1 MLYHNKP
8 MIYDRSM
15 IYHPELRFLTYRS
28 DSSFRCSIYSKCSYS
43 FCGHFPSVLVTVGGR
58 SVIMQDSR
66 SLPKETSSQDSRDRW
81 TKTGLIATCPLFG
94 LLSTSERCWST
105 AIVAFIVPIPI
116 FLMGFTFAFASSATL
131 DLTGDATELPPGYIL
146 PTHLISIFVVSGVC
160 PVASRVVLVV

>member
-1 MLYHNKP
+1 
-8 MIYDRSM
+8 
-15 IYHPELRFLTYRS
+15 
-28 DSSFRCSIYSKCSYS
+28 
-43 FCGHFPSVLVTVGGR
+43 
-58 SVIMQDSR
+58 MQDSR

-94 LLSTSERCWST
+94 LLSTKERCWST

-146 PTHLISIFVVSGVC
+146 PTHFISIFVVSGLSGSFSCGVSIDNIYGVSC
-160 PVASRVVLVV
+160 VDELGALGIL